1 LTARS
6 ESADRKKKDVASHAP
21 LQLWRFVVSDL
32 QVDPDRSDAGF
43 RLRLHYGKYLLDFET
58 ACVAAEQA
66 VSAGATD
73 PSTVQLARFVAMTP
87 EEHQQR
93 VAASVASARASCSAL
108 LAETTSTTTMPSM
121 PSSSSD
127 ALAQSSSAAAAATP
141 VLAPQGLMLHEVAY
155 MSIKAASNP
164 SVRRASADV
173 LPAKA
178 PVQAGTRKRA
188 TASAADS
195 CDGDD
200 DVFVTARPSKQM
212 PDYVTV
218 QKNLNNLAVG
228 RVRPTEIVNVAAAPP
243 TTRGSDDD
251 STEELATIAKFLTRL
266 RDDFL

>member
-1 LTARS
+1 MFRLSRRPS
-6 ESADRKKKDVASHAP
+6 L

-66 VSAGATD
+66 VSAGSTD
-73 PSTVQLARFVAMTP
+73 PSTVQLARFIAMTP

-108 LAETTSTTTMPSM
+108 LAETTTTSASAMPS
-121 PSSSSD
+121 SSSSD

-155 MSIKAASNP
+155 MSMKAAST

-195 CDGDD
+195 CDDDD

-228 RVRPTEIVNVAAAPP
+228 RVRPTEIVNVAKAPP